1 VERAELLA
9 LVDAAPGD
17 LPGLRGRV
25 REWRAPDFYSVRR
38 PGEVR
43 TLLIGA
49 MLVGPG
55 PGGPLDP
62 SARSERWWDVWFGAP
77 DRWRVE
83 GDHDSLRLCDG
94 TQRWEGF
101 RTFVTERGA
110 PSLAGAGVLGPL
122 LAPAAL
128 LGEFQLRPV
137 AEGEIA
143 GRPTVEAVAVRR
155 TADVALRWVAT
166 DTLSGAIAAEGG
178 THRIEFDAAT
188 GIVLTHRVYDG
199 AEAMIGVELVDPE
212 VGEQDPAIFA
222 LPDGIAVQ
230 TAAEEAAARA
240 PYLGSVGAGS
250 RGRPLEDLV
259 GQVVPW
265 GPPPE
270 DPEAAEAA
278 VTAAFRDYSD
288 TDESG
293 HHLVNVHVGTGL
305 GDAGAEV
312 GRRYP
317 GNARMVVEALK
328 FVSPDEAAVWYTV
341 EIDGRVVS
349 PVVVRRPGR
358 AVCVGG
364 RWFVERQTVVDL
376 MALAGVHPPPPPPT

>member
-1 VERAELLA
+1 MERADLLA

-25 REWRAPDFYSVRR
+25 REWRAPNFYSVPRE
-38 PGEVR
+38 PR
-43 TLLIGA
+43 TVLIST
-49 MLVGPG
+49 MLVGPA

-62 SARSERWWDVWFGAP
+62 TARAERWWDVWFGAP

-83 GDHDSLRLCDG
+83 GDHDSLRLYDG

-101 RTFVTERGA
+101 RTFVTERGG
-110 PSLAGAGVLGPL
+110 PSLAAAGVLGPL
-122 LAPAAL
+122 LAPGPL
-128 LGEFQLRPV
+128 LGQFQLRPV

-143 GRPTVEAVAVRR
+143 GRPTVEAVAVQRMP
-155 TADVALRWVAT
+155 DVLLRQVAAE
-166 DTLSGAIAAEGG
+166 TLSGAIAAEGG

-188 GIVLTHRVYDG
+188 GIVLAHRIYSG
-199 AEAMIGVELVDPE
+199 AEVVAGVELVDLE

-240 PYLGSVGAGS
+240 PYLGVGGGAA
-250 RGRPLEDLV
+250 GRPLEDLV

-288 TDESG
+288 TDETG

-317 GNARMVVEALK
+317 GKARMVVEALK

-341 EIDGRVVS
+341 EIDGRVIS
-349 PVVVRRPGR
+349 PVVVRRSGR
-358 AVCVGG
+358 AVRVDG

-376 MALAGVHPPPPPPT
+376 MVLGGVHPPPPPPTPP